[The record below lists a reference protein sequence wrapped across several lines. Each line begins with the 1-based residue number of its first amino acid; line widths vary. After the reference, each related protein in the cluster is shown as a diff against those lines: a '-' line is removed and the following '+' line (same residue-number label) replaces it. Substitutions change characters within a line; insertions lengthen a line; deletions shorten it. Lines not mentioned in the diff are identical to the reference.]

1 MSGLACSAFLYDLP
15 LVVPL
20 RLGKQELISRRGL
33 IIRLSDAE
41 GHSGYGE
48 VAPFPG
54 LHRETVEDA
63 VRQWQ
68 GIQPDWLGET
78 VAEGLEHL
86 QGGFGRWLDRYGLC
100 PSLRHGLEMAVLNYL
115 ACRRGTTLAALLNPR
130 YCNSLECN
138 ALLIGSD
145 ELTVQ
150 ARQLSAAGYST
161 VKLKVGRQPLE
172 QDIAF
177 VRNARQALGPACR
190 LRLDANR
197 YWDLA
202 TAVRFG
208 QAVAACEIEYIEE
221 PLADPG
227 QTTAFYEL
235 TGIPVALD
243 ESLIPANPATLA
255 VPLGVSAF
263 VLKPAVL
270 GGFERTLRF
279 IELAKRRRLKAV
291 ISSVFESGVG
301 LAALANYAAAFCG
314 PVPVGLDTY
323 RWLREDLPEQ
333 RFTVDNGRIDVDG
346 VYGRARRLRI
356 ELFTPYMDW
365 LNVENKLQFCR
376 MYT

>member
-1 MSGLACSAFLYDLP
+1 MSGLTCSAFFYDLP
-15 LVVPL
+15 LVAPL
-20 RLGKQELISRRGL
+20 QLGKQELVSRRGF
-33 IIRLSDAE
+33 IIRLGDDE
-41 GHSGYGE
+41 GYIGYGE

-54 LHRETVEDA
+54 LHQETMEDA
-63 VRQWQ
+63 MRQWRD
-68 GIQPDWLGET
+68 IQPLGET
-78 VAEGLEHL
+78 VADGLERL
-86 QGGFGRWLDRYGLC
+86 QGGFGRWLDRYRLY

-115 ACRRGTTLAALLNPR
+115 ACRRGTTLAALLNPA

-138 ALLIGSD
+138 ALLIDSG

-150 ARQLSAAGYST
+150 ARQVSAAGYST

-208 QAVAACEIEYIEE
+208 RAVAACEIEYIEE

-227 QTTAFYEL
+227 QSAAFHEL

-243 ESLIPANPATLA
+243 ESLMLVNPATLD

-270 GGFERTLRF
+270 GGFERTLQF

-314 PVPVGLDTY
+314 SVPVGLDTY

-333 RFTVDNGRIDVDG
+333 RFTVNGGRIDVDG
-346 VYGRARRLRI
+346 VDKRARRLRAGLL
-356 ELFTPYMDW
+356 EPLS
-365 LNVENKLQFCR
+365 
-376 MYT
+376 